1 MHVFVPRLHRAGMA
15 TVDNTEHVESN
26 VSAADG
32 SESLE
37 PDNLTVDDSALGSD
51 VESTASA
58 SLTSSIVR

>member
-1 MHVFVPRLHRAGMA
+1 MA